1 MNQYLIHL
9 YIHSTTN
16 ASTLTR
22 CRQFLHWAYDL
33 QPKALLYY
41 ILMLLF
47 QIRRMQD
54 MLTQMQEKLKAK
66 GHGLMFK
73 PQLSSPK
80 ADGDNKRDSIVN
92 V

>member
-1 MNQYLIHL
+1 M
-9 YIHSTTN
+9 
-16 ASTLTR
+16 
-22 CRQFLHWAYDL
+22 
-33 QPKALLYY
+33 
-41 ILMLLF
+41 LMLLL

-80 ADGDNKRDSIVN
+80 SDGENKRDSIVN